1 MPEDQK
7 PLTDESVVG
16 EALRNKEAFGV
27 LVERY
32 QAPLAR
38 YLRRLGVWRTED
50 AEDVLQNVFLKAYR
64 NLNDFDP
71 RLKFSAWIYRITH
84 NEAVSF
90 FRSNAARPEGA
101 LIDDAELVLEHLRA
115 EIDIE
120 RSADQGLTAE
130 RLSRALAKI
139 DSKYRDA
146 IVLRFFEERSY
157 EEMSDILQVPLGT
170 VATLLNRAKK
180 RLHAVLST
188 DQKHV

>member
-1 MPEDQK
+1 MPEERSV
-7 PLTDESVVG
+7 LTDEQVVG
-16 EALRNKEAFGV
+16 EALSHKERFVV
-27 LVERY
+27 LVQRY
-32 QAPLAR
+32 QDPLSR

-71 RLKFSAWIYRITH
+71 RLKFSAWIYRIAH

-90 FRSNAARPEGA
+90 FRSNSARPEGS
-101 LIDDAELVLEHLRA
+101 LIDDSELVLDQLRA

-120 RSADQGLTAE
+120 RSADRTLTAE
-130 RLSRALAKI
+130 RLSTALSKLDA
-139 DSKYRDA
+139 KYRDA

-180 RLHAVLST
+180 RLKTVLISNPSN
-188 DQKHV
+188 V